1 MKSILY
7 VGATLMIGASIYGFV
22 DYKKTSQQKEF
33 TGMYESNEI
42 NSPEIKEVKNLPV
55 TGKND
60 PVTEKVTGK
69 NIVPGNAVINTAVVK
84 EATKEKKSKPVKRRK
99 LNYKQFS
106 RAPLRE
112 ELRVINPEDQKKEE
126 AVKPRVENKEQ

>member
-1 MKSILY
+1 
-7 VGATLMIGASIYGFV
+7 MIGASIYGFV
-22 DYKKTSQQKEF
+22 DYKKTSHQKEF

-42 NSPEIKEVKNLPV
+42 NTPETREVKKVTV

-60 PVTEKVTGK
+60 PVTQQVTEK
-69 NIVPGNAVINTAVVK
+69 NVPDNGMIKTAVINEGKTG
-84 EATKEKKSKPVKRRK
+84 KKYKPAKRRK

-112 ELRVINPEDQKKEE
+112 ELRVINLENNKEE
-126 AVKPRVENKEQ
+126 VVKPRIENKEQ